1 MVALRS
7 NRPVVYPPV
16 PAFGAPLTVRETDRA
31 EATKPRLL
39 DRVREAIRAHH
50 YSRVAPSTQNPALS
64 ALLFLYREVLGLEVP
79 WRRIRGNTS

>member
-1 MVALRS
+1 MVAPRS
-7 NRPVVYPPV
+7 NRPVVYLPV

-50 YSRVAPSTQNPALS
+50 YSRRTEETYVAWIRRYI
-64 ALLFLYREVLGLEVP
+64 LFHG
-79 WRRIRGNTS
+79 G

>member
-7 NRPVVYPPV
+7 NRPIVYPPV

-39 DRVREAIRAHH
+39 DRVREAIHSGQDLFQGFFDRQHGH
-50 YSRVAPSTQNPALS
+50 MVAPASGKFSRSPDPNQPLVN
-64 ALLFLYREVLGLEVP
+64 
-79 WRRIRGNTS
+79 

>member
-31 EATKPRLL
+31 EAP
-39 DRVREAIRAHH
+39 
-50 YSRVAPSTQNPALS
+50 
-64 ALLFLYREVLGLEVP
+64 
-79 WRRIRGNTS
+79 